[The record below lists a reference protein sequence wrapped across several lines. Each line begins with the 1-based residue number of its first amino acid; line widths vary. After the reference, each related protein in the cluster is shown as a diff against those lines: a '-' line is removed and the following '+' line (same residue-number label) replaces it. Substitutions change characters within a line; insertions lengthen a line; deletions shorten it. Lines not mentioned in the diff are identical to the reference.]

1 VRIAAQE
8 ASLLDRSLHQLGA
21 TGTPSSVLA
30 PLYFGQLGQVLSEP
44 WDVALQDL
52 AYPHLAEQRPADF
65 RARMAFRAAISRL
78 AVRNGAIH
86 RLSTEVAQLLRPAT
100 VWPEPEWCDLIQ
112 REVDAAARPSAR
124 S

>member
-1 VRIAAQE
+1 M
-8 ASLLDRSLHQLGA
+8 HQLRAQGA
-21 TGTPSSVLA
+21 PWSALA
-30 PLYFGQLGQVLSEP
+30 QLFFVQLEQVLGEP

-65 RARMAFRAAISRL
+65 RERMAFRAAISRL

-86 RLSTEVAQLLRPAT
+86 RLSAEVAQLLRPAT
-100 VWPEPEWCDLIQ
+100 VWQEPEWCDLIQ
-112 REVDAAARPSAR
+112 REVDAAARASAR